1 MEKLI
6 NEFSFG
12 LFFWH
17 LLIFIGLIFLLKKYA
32 WKPILDSI
40 NERDESIRDALSKA
54 EIAKKE
60 MEILKSDNE
69 KIMKEA
75 ILERD
80 KILKE
85 GNNKKNEI
93 ISQAKEVAKKEA
105 EKILKDAQVS
115 IELERKAAM
124 KELKDQIAI
133 FSIDIAKK
141 IVSKD
146 LSKNSNQEDL
156 INTYFMN
163 FKSLI

>member
-85 GNNKKNEI
+85 GNHKKNEI

-115 IELERKAAM
+115 IDLERKAAM
-124 KELKDQIAI
+124 KDLKDQIAI

-141 IVSKD
+141 IVNKD

-156 INTYFMN
+156 INTYLDDIN
-163 FKSLI
+163 SN